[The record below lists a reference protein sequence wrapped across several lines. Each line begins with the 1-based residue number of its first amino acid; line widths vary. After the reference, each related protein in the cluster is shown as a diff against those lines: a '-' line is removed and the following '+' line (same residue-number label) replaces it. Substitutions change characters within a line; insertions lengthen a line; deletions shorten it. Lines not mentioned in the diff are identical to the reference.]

1 MMQGFVRM
9 ALACLA
15 LAAVAAPGRSF
26 AAEADHPAR
35 HRGSAVPDISGFW
48 DLTMRVAP
56 DRSLMALLPPG
67 TVVLHDTGP
76 VELPQGDFGGLKLKP
91 AARAAALAWK
101 PIDDMTVSKACQP
114 PSIIYAMQG
123 PFPMEIYQGPKFII
137 MKLAYY
143 DMVRIIF
150 MDGRKVPAGV
160 PDTKVGYSVGHWEG
174 STLVV
179 ETTHLEPATIT
190 NNGLSHSNKARVL
203 ERFRLGPDGQTL
215 LSTQEFEDPEVL
227 DAPGARFI
235 AWRRKPGQFVPPYDC
250 DPSFV
255 LNYQQAQGEGPQ
267 GAGSAT
273 GQGTGAQSGSSS
285 AASGADGAR
294 DEDEMRSRSRTRG
307 SGGR

>member
-1 MMQGFVRM
+1 M
-9 ALACLA
+9 AHRARTPVILACAALMG
-15 LAAVAAPGRSF
+15 LAAAAF
-26 AAEADHPAR
+26 APA
-35 HRGSAVPDISGFW
+35 AVPNFEGYW
-48 DLTMRVAP
+48 DLTMKVGP
-56 DRSLMALLPPG
+56 DASLMGQLPPN

-76 VELPQGDFGGLKLKP
+76 VELPQGDFGGLKIKP
-91 AARAAALAWK
+91 KALAAALAWK

-123 PFPMEIYQGPKFII
+123 PFPMEIYQGPKLMI

-150 MDGRKVPAGV
+150 LDGRTPPAGV
-160 PDTKVGYSVGHWEG
+160 PDTKTGYSVGHWEG

-179 ETTHLEPATIT
+179 ETTHLEAATIT
-190 NNGLSHSNKARVL
+190 NNGLDHSNKVRVL

-235 AWRRKPGQFVPPYDC
+235 AWRRKPGRFVPPYDC

-255 LNYQQAQGEGPQ
+255 LNYQQAQQGQAQQGHAQAGEAQQ
-267 GAGSAT
+267 G
-273 GQGTGAQSGSSS
+273 QAQP
-285 AASGADGAR
+285 GAR
-294 DEDEMRSRSRTRG
+294 PKD
-307 SGGR
+307 GGR